1 LLAAKENLRHCFDYP
16 SRETLAALC
25 TVALASYYIDP
36 RGTFYKY
43 ASFASII
50 FSELKRSLTVLEQRQ
65 TWTAM
70 ELVRAYVMND
80 RACSFDAAVSEGM
93 NYEAPA
99 CALADADWRD
109 CGMLGNS
116 VLNIFFQLERTVSH
130 LREANSDTQTRSQS
144 LLSLRDTC
152 VQAQI
157 TGDSNPVLQ
166 KMLWSSL
173 LFVYVHM
180 NQLDAAAEA
189 ANLCVR
195 AFETFPM
202 LLIWTRKLSSIHAL
216 LDVAEL
222 LADDRL
228 EGRIASVRRAVPD
241 TDMVTDAYDIEEIV
255 HMSTRDQLMK
265 QLPVHTAQ
273 QHPNSPQIEIFEDLA
288 GIHALDVKDVDDV
301 LQLLD
306 TGCWV

>member
-1 LLAAKENLRHCFDYP
+1 LFAAKENLRHCFDYP

-43 ASFASII
+43 ANFASII
-50 FSELKRSLTVLEQRQ
+50 FSELKQSLAVGEQHQ

-70 ELVRAYVMND
+70 ELLRAYVIND
-80 RACSFDAAVSEGM
+80 RAYSFDAAVSEGM

-99 CALADADWRD
+99 CAVADPDCD
-109 CGMLGNS
+109 CGMLENS
-116 VLNIFFQLERTVSH
+116 VLSIFFQLERTVSH
-130 LREANSDTQTRSQS
+130 LREADSDPQTRSQS
-144 LLSLRDTC
+144 LLSLRNTC

-166 KMLWSSL
+166 KILWSSL
-173 LFVYVHM
+173 LFVYVHT

-189 ANLCVR
+189 AKSCVR

-228 EGRIASVRRAVPD
+228 EDRIASIRRAVPD

-273 QHPNSPQIEIFEDLA
+273 RHPNSPRIDSFEDLA
-288 GIHALDVKDVDDV
+288 DTHNLETGNMGDLLPFLDS
-301 LQLLD
+301 
-306 TGCWV
+306 CA